1 MNKPTYIV
9 WCGGVEINDYEITD
23 KMKAYYLAE
32 YWDSMGYD
40 DVSVEEIVPSHTPHK
55 VTTESGH

>member
-1 MNKPTYIV
+1 MNKPTYTV
-9 WCGGVEINDYEITD
+9 WCGGVEINDYVITD

-40 DVSVEEIVPSHTPHK
+40 DVSVEEIVPSHT
-55 VTTESGH
+55 TTEETA